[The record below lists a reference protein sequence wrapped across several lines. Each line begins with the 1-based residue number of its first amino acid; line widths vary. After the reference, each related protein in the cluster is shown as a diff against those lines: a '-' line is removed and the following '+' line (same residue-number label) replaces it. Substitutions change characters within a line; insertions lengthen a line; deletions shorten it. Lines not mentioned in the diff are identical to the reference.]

1 MTEVAILRE
10 DRDGPAPVRVRV
22 PAKINLHLGVGDRR
36 PDGFHDLTTVYQ
48 AVSLYDE
55 VIAEP
60 AGHWSAEV
68 TGEGAGVLPVD
79 ERNLAVRAALL
90 LANRAGVP
98 AAVRLRLHKRIPL
111 AGGLAGGSA
120 DAAGTLLAC
129 ARLWELDLTRDELVE
144 IAADLG
150 SDVPFCLLGS
160 VALGTGHGE
169 RVEPVDA
176 VGQYHWVVAV
186 ADGELSTPAVY
197 GEVDRLRDN
206 GIGRYH
212 DEVAPLLSVLAAGGD
227 ADRLGPLLHN
237 DMAEAAVSLR
247 PGLAEVLAAGASDGA
262 VATLVSGSG
271 PTVLYLARDEHHGH
285 ALAARLRLRGLARQ
299 IHYVTGPVA
308 GAVVC

>member
-1 MTEVAILRE
+1 MSEVAMLRDE
-10 DRDGPAPVRVRV
+10 DGTVPVRVRV

-48 AVSLYDE
+48 AISLYDE

-60 AGHWSAEV
+60 ADHCSAEV
-68 TGEGAGVLPVD
+68 TGEGAGILPVD
-79 ERNLAVRAALL
+79 ERNLAVRAAML
-90 LANRAGVP
+90 LAGRAGV
-98 AAVRLRLHKRIPL
+98 ATGVRLRLHKRIPL

-129 ARLWELDLTRDELVE
+129 ARLWELDLSRDDLVE
-144 IAADLG
+144 IAAELG

-169 RVEPVDA
+169 RVEQVKA
-176 VGQYHWVVAV
+176 VGQYHWVVAIS
-186 ADGELSTPAVY
+186 DGELSTPAVY
-197 GEVDRLRDN
+197 GEVDRLRDS

-212 DEVAPLLSVLAAGGD
+212 DDVAPLLAALATGAD
-227 ADRLGPLLHN
+227 ANQLGPLLHN
-237 DMAEAAVSLR
+237 DMAEAAVEMR
-247 PGLAEVLAAGASDGA
+247 PQLAEVLAAGAADGA

-299 IHYVTGPVA
+299 VHYVTGPVA
-308 GAVVC
+308 GAVLC